1 MTEILANIGPIL
13 MCIAIGWAIF
23 CLWCSVAVLMIFDE
37 DMEREE
43 REHPWREHGHGSS
56 ADPRL
61 R

>member
-13 MCIAIGWAIF
+13 MSIAIGWAIF

-43 REHPWREHGHGSS
+43 LKRDFHG
-56 ADPRL
+56 DQ
-61 R
+61 